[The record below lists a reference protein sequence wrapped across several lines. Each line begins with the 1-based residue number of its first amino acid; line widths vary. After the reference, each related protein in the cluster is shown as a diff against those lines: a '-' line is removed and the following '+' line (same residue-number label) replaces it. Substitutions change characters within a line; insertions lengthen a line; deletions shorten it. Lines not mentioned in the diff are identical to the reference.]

1 MHAAL
6 ADLVELLTLER
17 VESDLFLGR
26 NEREG
31 PARVF
36 GGQVLAQALQAA
48 AVTAPDRPPHSLHA
62 YFLRPGDP
70 KRPIL
75 FEVERVRDGRSFGTR
90 RVRAIQGGEPIF
102 AMSASFHVREDGL
115 EHQAEPRDVPTP
127 DRLEDDVLAAR
138 RLAGKDPNVMP
149 WHARERAFEVRSVFP
164 PGVEPPKDPI
174 KPAWFRAR
182 SPLDGVDAEL
192 VALHEC
198 LLAYLSDMGLMS
210 TSLVPHARSA
220 PRDRIIGAS
229 LDHAMWFHRD
239 LRVDDW
245 ILYDRD
251 SPTSAASRGF
261 NRGAFFTAD
270 GTLVASAAQESLIRL
285 KRDRSSES

>member
-6 ADLVELLTLER
+6 ADLIDLLTLER
-17 VESDLFLGR
+17 IEADLFRGR
-26 NEREG
+26 NERKG

-90 RVRAIQGGEPIF
+90 RVRAIQAGEPIF
-102 AMSASFHVREDGL
+102 AMSASFHVREDGP
-115 EHQAEPRDVPTP
+115 EHQGEHREVPAP
-127 DRLEDDVLAAR
+127 EALEDDVLVAR
-138 RLAGKDPNVMP
+138 RLDGKDPNVMP
-149 WHARERAFEVRSVFP
+149 WHVRERAFEVRSIFP
-164 PGVEPPKDPI
+164 PGVEQPDEPI

-182 SPLDGVDAEL
+182 SPLTEVDSGR

-210 TSLVPHARSA
+210 TSLVPHTAAA

-229 LDHAMWFHRD
+229 LDHAMWFHRA
-239 LRVDDW
+239 LRVDEW
-245 ILYDRD
+245 LLYDRD

-270 GTLVASAAQESLIRL
+270 GALVASAAQESLIRL
-285 KRDRSSES
+285 KRDR